1 MAERDTIEWTNFKLS
16 LLEVCNRL
24 RGEDSSVSGSRK
36 GVSFRNPH
44 AVVSFVLGVL
54 AGLYGVLTGSSYY
67 YAGWPAHGP
76 VGVLGLFLMI
86 FGLVTILG
94 SLLVLLTRR
103 VRIVGAILILV
114 FGLMGSMQGIF
125 SVTGLITRLL
135 LPILSFI
142 FALYAIKSDRS
153 GVKSAAAAT

>member
-1 MAERDTIEWTNFKLS
+1 M
-16 LLEVCNRL
+16 
-24 RGEDSSVSGSRK
+24 GEESSVTSSRK
-36 GVSFRNPH
+36 GVSFRNPYH
-44 AVVSFVLGVL
+44 IVSFVFGLL
-54 AGLYGVLTGSSYY
+54 TGLYGVLTGSSYY

-103 VRIVGAILILV
+103 VRIVGAVLILV
-114 FGLMGSMQGIF
+114 FGLIGNMQGTFNI
-125 SVTGLITRLL
+125 TGLITRLL

-142 FALYAIKSDRS
+142 FALYAIKSDRHPS
-153 GVKSAAAAT
+153 KSAAAAA